1 MASSN
6 NDHDQV
12 NAAAGPLKRLWGK
25 IIKFGLKLKKLE
37 QDDPRRIVHSL
48 KVALALILV
57 SLLFYFQPLYEGF
70 GLEAMW
76 AILTVTVVFDFSVGA
91 TIGRG
96 LNRLMATLVAAALGI
111 GAHRLATLAG
121 NQGEPILIALFVDL
135 HTSCN
140 SDIPEIHSPNDK
152 CAFKIEALNNYITSN
167 FQTPQ
172 EVKSI
177 IQGPSTIISS
187 ECGKVLKELATA
199 MRKLTKSSSTENKP
213 RIGCGIRLSS
223 LVQQLQ

>member
-121 NQGEPILIALFVDL
+121 NQGEPILIALCRSSYKVS
-135 HTSCN
+135 HAAPCN

-199 MRKLTKSSSTENKP
+199 MRKLTKSSSTE
-213 RIGCGIRLSS
+213 
-223 LVQQLQ
+223 Q